1 MMSRGSS
8 HPTAR
13 EVKRRLDD
21 IEGEDNERK
30 TLAEILNDDT
40 ADDPEEADTDAGDS
54 EPTLA
59 AVIDDPEEADQ

>member
-21 IEGEDNERK
+21 IEGEDSERQ

-40 ADDPEEADTDAGDS
+40 DDDPEEADIDADDS
-54 EPTLA
+54 ESTLA
-59 AVIDDPEEADQ
+59 AVIADTEEADQ

>member
-1 MMSRGSS
+1 MMSRVSS

-21 IEGEDNERK
+21 IESEDSERQ

-40 ADDPEEADTDAGDS
+40 
-54 EPTLA
+54 
-59 AVIDDPEEADQ
+59 EEADQ